1 MQKNLS
7 RKKAQP
13 RRHIAASA
21 ELLYDYIIIQG
32 SKGQKAVVLAQ
43 KGF

>member
-1 MQKNLS
+1 VNAKNNTAVPHIL
-7 RKKAQP
+7 KKV
-13 RRHIAASA
+13 RIVM
-21 ELLYDYIIIQG
+21 IQG